1 MDKSKINQSFEKL
14 YNRTYTDI
22 YKYILLKVS
31 PKETAEDILQNI
43 YLELYRKMLSG
54 ETILRPK
61 HFLLTV
67 AKRRVADHYRSA
79 PDEESFDENIAIV
92 DERALENLEN
102 DDSFLYEDIMR
113 SLEQSDTTAY
123 RIFYLHY
130 ACGHTLQKTA
140 KLLGM
145 TESTVKSKMYR
156 TLSKLKKQLT
166 EEDNYALFRRS
177 R

>member
-1 MDKSKINQSFEKL
+1 MDKVKINQSFEQI
-14 YNRTYTDI
+14 YDRTYTDI

-31 PKETAEDILQNI
+31 PKETAEDILQNT

-54 ETILRPK
+54 ETIFRPK

-67 AKRRVADHYRSA
+67 AKRRLADHYRSA
-79 PDEESFDENIAIV
+79 TDEESLDDNIAIV
-92 DERALENLEN
+92 DESALEALEN
-102 DDSFLYEDIMR
+102 DDSFLYEDIMQ
-113 SLEQSDTTAY
+113 SLERSDTTAY

-130 ACGHTLQKTA
+130 GCGHTLKKTA

-156 TLSKLKKQLT
+156 TLRKLKKQLT
-166 EEDNYALFRRS
+166 EEEDYALFRRS